1 MIEMSPDPVPWIASL
16 LRAGGELVAG
26 RRAGSRLGDAAGCG
40 CTSGI
45 GGDAVIRLSE
55 PQVWVLIG
63 ILCLLVV
70 GILAWQTASVSK
82 TVSDAMKRVEIRV
95 DGLTRLV
102 EGRLGSLDAEVA
114 QLRDELGSLREEVA
128 TIAERLQDR
137 EEDLR
142 ETEVLGEGAAPGGTA
157 G

>member
-1 MIEMSPDPVPWIASL
+1 MHERD
-16 LRAGGELVAG
+16 R
-26 RRAGSRLGDAAGCG
+26 
-40 CTSGI
+40 
-45 GGDAVIRLSE
+45 GDAVIRLSE

-114 QLRDELGSLREEVA
+114 QLRDELGSLRAEVA

>member
-1 MIEMSPDPVPWIASL
+1 MRQDVDARTGS
-16 LRAGGELVAG
+16 GG
-26 RRAGSRLGDAAGCG
+26 
-40 CTSGI
+40 
-45 GGDAVIRLSE
+45 AVIRLSE

-82 TVSDAMKRVEIRV
+82 TVSDAMKRVDMRV
-95 DGLTRLV
+95 DGLTRLI

-114 QLRDELGSLREEVA
+114 QLRDELGSLRAEVA
-128 TIAERLQDR
+128 AIAERLQDR
-137 EEDLR
+137 EEDLA
-142 ETEVLGEGAAPGGTA
+142 ETEAAGEGAAREAAA